1 MGTFFLVECSIACAE
16 VRRVGLSSVW
26 RWYNSKD
33 GGRKNEGNE
42 SEIKPYKKE
51 ASREMG
57 D

>member
-1 MGTFFLVECSIACAE
+1 MENSIACAE

-33 GGRKNEGNE
+33 GGRKSEGDD

-51 ASREMG
+51 ASRKMG